1 VEVGEIFDTVG
12 GFIALGA
19 LLGLLLLVPLYL
31 SQRRDIKRLHA
42 FMEDEPDYAAGDL
55 DASEERLDAA
65 ETELE
70 EVTGATAIAVPEG
83 GRPTTGEVPAATR
96 VTHERPALERI
107 TMERAALQPHP
118 RWRRFAD
125 RVTQPRVLV
134 AIGAAALLLG
144 ATAIFVS
151 QALLSDDER
160 PARQAARIIPAD
172 VNVAVFNGTSINGL
186 AGKVADDVEAA
197 GFNVVAITNTQPGF
211 ERTEVRYEDGQ
222 KGAATKVSK
231 DLGVGVATPL
241 DRDLR
246 EEADT
251 ASDARVDVVVIAG
264 EDRV

>member
-19 LLGLLLLVPLYL
+19 LVGLILLVPLYL
-31 SQRRDIKRLHA
+31 SQRRDVKRLRG
-42 FMEDEPDYAAGDL
+42 FMDADPDYADGDL
-55 DASEERLDAA
+55 EASEERLDAA

-70 EVTGATAIAVPEG
+70 EVTGATAVAVPEG
-83 GRPTTGEVPAATR
+83 RTPPGEVPAATR

-125 RVTQPRVLV
+125 RATQPRVLV
-134 AIGAAALLLG
+134 AIGATALLLG
-144 ATAIFVS
+144 AAAIFVS
-151 QALLSDDER
+151 QALLSDDDG
-160 PARQAARIIPAD
+160 QAQRVGRVVPED
-172 VNVAVFNGTSINGL
+172 VNVAVLNGTSINGL

-197 GFNVVAITNTQPGF
+197 GYNVVAITNTQPGF
-211 ERTEVRYEDGQ
+211 GRTEVLYEDGA
-222 KGAATKVSK
+222 KPAAAKVAK
-231 DLGVGVATPL
+231 DLGVKEATPL

-246 EEADT
+246 EEAHT
-251 ASDARVDVVVIAG
+251 ASEARVDVVVIAG